1 MELKEKLQILLN
13 KLNAGQYDEVIF
25 ESTHLSKKYP
35 REEIF
40 VNLLSLC
47 YQAKGENEK
56 SVELLESEIKN
67 RKKNFSIL
75 NNLGLSYFNLKK
87 MEKAEEAFLK
97 VLEINPRFINTLN
110 NLSVL
115 YIELNDFE
123 KAEKYLRKS
132 LDINSNVL
140 ETNFNLATTLQG
152 KGQLKEAKKF
162 FEKTLNINKNFT
174 RSDLAL
180 VMLEKYN
187 QDNKHIFFLE
197 EKLKDKSISIS
208 DQRFLYFALGKVYE
222 DLENFEKSYKFYT
235 KANDLKKKI
244 TKYKIENDKELFQK
258 IVSFHK
264 SRKIKNIKFK
274 NFEKKIIFI
283 LGMPRTGTSMTEQII
298 SSHSEVYGGGE
309 LPLLSFHLN
318 RFFNKYTND
327 ENYFDEFKNIHNNY
341 INFINKMSNS
351 AVITDKAPLNF
362 RWISIIKTMFPNSKI
377 IYCTRDPLENSWSI
391 FKNEFEQ
398 GMFFSNNINDIA
410 QYFKLH
416 LNMMKIWKDEF
427 KDDIFEL
434 KYEDLVNNPEN
445 KIKSLIK
452 YCELN
457 WEENCIN
464 FYQNKRSIKTVSFL
478 QARKPIYK
486 DSLKGSKKYHKFL
499 SKLESALK
507 N

>member
-1 MELKEKLQILLN
+1 
-13 KLNAGQYDEVIF
+13 
-25 ESTHLSKKYP
+25 
-35 REEIF
+35 
-40 VNLLSLC
+40 
-47 YQAKGENEK
+47 
-56 SVELLESEIKN
+56 
-67 RKKNFSIL
+67 
-75 NNLGLSYFNLKK
+75 
-87 MEKAEEAFLK
+87 
-97 VLEINPRFINTLN
+97 
-110 NLSVL
+110 
-115 YIELNDFE
+115 
-123 KAEKYLRKS
+123 
-132 LDINSNVL
+132 
-140 ETNFNLATTLQG
+140 
-152 KGQLKEAKKF
+152 
-162 FEKTLNINKNFT
+162 
-174 RSDLAL
+174 
-180 VMLEKYN
+180 
-187 QDNKHIFFLE
+187 
-197 EKLKDKSISIS
+197 
-208 DQRFLYFALGKVYE
+208 
-222 DLENFEKSYKFYT
+222 
-235 KANDLKKKI
+235 
-244 TKYKIENDKELFQK
+244 
-258 IVSFHK
+258 
-264 SRKIKNIKFK
+264 
-274 NFEKKIIFI
+274 
-283 LGMPRTGTSMTEQII
+283 
-298 SSHSEVYGGGE
+298 
-309 LPLLSFHLN
+309 
-318 RFFNKYTND
+318 
-327 ENYFDEFKNIHNNY
+327 
-341 INFINKMSNS
+341 MSNS